1 MEPTGTYSVDAIVEM
16 RDDVFAMAI
25 EHLVEARLEQGRM
38 TARTLLDTGATRTF
52 IAPRLA
58 KQLPECR
65 STDPQ
70 EMAVRLADGNLRSLK
85 GHLYTFSFQ
94 LDKEQE
100 PTNIKAMCWDGM
112 CQRYDLLVGMDYLP
126 QLWSRGG
133 SAHFNEIMGAGLSSE
148 SSLQEDEE
156 KGQQDFLKALEAS
169 RLGHSRSQRSVDVM
183 DYVDL
188 AVEETGD
195 SEGIAPT
202 DLVDRGEQED
212 SWEIKAGRECG
223 VDLHAKSYE
232 DIRRSAPQK
241 NMDKQ
246 AALYVK
252 KLEDEFDG
260 SAWRDVA
267 YVSPKTRVG
276 PDGKPFR
283 MHLTLKPDA
292 KPVLARVIVEKPD
305 KAAAKRVI
313 VQGLLKAGVIEPSTS
328 AWRQACFLVPKPA
341 EDGKPDPDMTKWRFI
356 VDLRPSN
363 KALVFD
369 AWPCPSLAGVHQGL
383 ASAKIISELDLS
395 SAFFQ
400 LELDQDSRAPT
411 AFACDD
417 VLYQFCASPMG
428 CSNSVQALARWLVW
442 LLRDFMVGEKSK
454 VNPGGRRCLQIYV
467 DNLYIYSDS
476 GNVEEHYEDLRAI
489 LKVMSADDIVLK
501 RNKSHLFMTAVKCLG
516 FFLGGGHI
524 YPDAD
529 KVKAMRELPEP
540 RKVRELR
547 GCLGL
552 FQFYSRFVPRY
563 TEKVINLQELTRKG
577 VKWTWGP
584 AERKDFLTI
593 KDALVKA
600 VPLKL
605 PFVGAKYRVQSDASS
620 YSVGGTL
627 SLFDEDK
634 EAWAPV
640 EFFSMKLNRAQR
652 GYHIYRKESIGLAA
666 CVARWKGYLIAR
678 PFILETDSAAL
689 SCLMTKDPKQLLDR
703 EARLIEEL
711 GILQFELRHVPGQL
725 NTADIFS
732 RLPGTGLAPW
742 YAWDLGSGSGSF
754 LRGLQSLVR
763 DPTAGLVERKLV
775 MYQSVEIEPWAR
787 AATRKV
793 YEAVLD
799 EHPFLFGHTI
809 QQATRYGHCVR
820 KLLQHPD
827 VLGGRVRAD
836 HVCFGVPCQPFSTA
850 QKRAPGLRDKR
861 QLFTVVCDLLH
872 AFLRNPANAGLTFTI
887 ECVCF
892 GIRTHSPHLEH
903 DLAAIDAMF
912 AQLGGR
918 RTQVAMHGRW
928 TGARRNRFI
937 WTNVNI
943 LPLPDEDDKFTFAA
957 VLEQGWRPANVRKLG
972 QKDDPYAATLM
983 ASANSDTRKTGK
995 NDLIT
1000 PEGQRVT
1007 CPLEIEERLMGLRTG
1022 DTDVRIRDT
1031 SIPRDQRVRLIGN
1044 AIPVPAHTF
1053 LLRRAMERLELALF
1067 APGDEEESVNYVG
1080 DLAGPRFEE
1089 LFRASAL
1096 NDSNYQSLLARS
1108 RAQPSA
1114 TKLSVLDG
1122 RLYDQ
1127 KGRCVVPRGND
1138 LRQMIISTC
1147 HEDPHAG
1154 HPGQLRTIQRVEDYW
1169 VWDSLRRDV
1178 SDFVRTCQVCQRTKP
1193 SQARKQGNLFPLSV
1207 SYPGE
1212 ALSMDFFQVEPF
1224 TGRDQT
1230 GRRVTVDKVWAVIDQ
1245 FSKYTRLI
1253 PLESTESQPTSER
1266 LVEIYMRDLL
1276 PVFGVP
1282 RSISSDNDVLFR
1294 ANFWAHFLQALGVRQ
1309 NLITEYRP
1317 QGNGQA
1323 ENTVRTSLGILRSV
1337 LNSGARNGPQDWF
1350 RALPV
1355 VELVINTSVHSVTR
1369 FTPAELHFGRRFAL
1383 PLPFVLPHT
1392 GLQDLDSTANDIM
1405 RQVRDNTKLAL
1416 QRLKKANQDAMD
1428 RALARG
1434 GTDSRREFVVGQEV
1448 LLAPARAAGVLR
1460 PRGQKMRPCNMG
1472 PYVVINRLVRDGTP
1486 MDTYR
1491 IRDRGLPDSQG
1502 FTVNADRLSPYTRSD
1517 GEVWRLERQQVPHE
1531 NSHVARFNWDR
1542 IDMKRD
1548 WDFGNNLPPRYS
1560 LRIATRRGYSD
1571 WYDVEETGVHL
1582 HPQVAPQVT
1591 ESLNI
1596 GPWTLAL
1603 QAIQAYEQQRGLV
1616 VDFHMPE
1623 ENSTG
1628 GQQCKAHVT
1637 LLRNLPSTDAVPQ
1650 YERDEHN
1657 SLRLQE
1663 HWRVALRGLQD

>member
-1 MEPTGTYSVDAIVEM
+1 MEM
-16 RDDVFAMAI
+16 QDDVFAVAS
-25 EHLVEARLEQGRM
+25 ERLVEARLELGTF

-52 IAPRLA
+52 IAPQLA
-58 KQLPECR
+58 KQLPRCR

-70 EMAVRLADGNLRSLK
+70 EMVVRVADGNVRTLK

-94 LDKEQE
+94 LDKEHE
-100 PTNIKAMCWDGM
+100 PTTIQAMCWDGM
-112 CQRYDLLVGMDYLP
+112 CQRYDLIVGMDNLP
-126 QLWSRGG
+126 RLWDRGG
-133 SAHFNEIMGAGLSSE
+133 RAHFNEMMGGGPSSE
-148 SSLQEDEE
+148 SSSLGDEE
-156 KGQQDFLKALEAS
+156 EGQQDLLEALEAS
-169 RLGHSRSQRSVDVM
+169 RLWHSRAQRSVDVL

-188 AVEETGD
+188 AVEEAGD
-195 SEGIAPT
+195 PGGIATT
-202 DLVDRGEQED
+202 DVVDRGDQED

-241 NMDKQ
+241 EMDQQ

-252 KLEDEFDG
+252 KLEDEFKG
-260 SAWRDVA
+260 SAWKDVA

-283 MHLTLKPDA
+283 MQLTLKPDA

-400 LELDQDSRAPT
+400 LELDQDSRAST
-411 AFACDD
+411 AFACDN

-442 LLRDFMVGEKSK
+442 LFRDFMVGEKSK

-489 LKVMSADDIVLK
+489 LRVMSADDIVLK

-540 RKVRELR
+540 RKIRELR

-584 AERKDFLTI
+584 AERKDFLAI

-605 PFVGAKYRVQSDASS
+605 PFLGAKYRVQSDASS

-634 EAWAPV
+634 KAWAPV
-640 EFFSMKLNRAQR
+640 EFFSMKLNRSQR

-742 YAWDLGSGSGSF
+742 FAWDLGSGPGSF
-754 LRGLQSLVR
+754 LRGLQSLVK
-763 DPTAGLVERKLV
+763 DPTAGVVERKLV
-775 MYQSVEIEPWAR
+775 MYQSVEIEPWAQ

-793 YEAVLD
+793 YEAVLE
-799 EHPFLFGHTI
+799 EHPFLFGHTM

-850 QKRAPGLRDKR
+850 QKKAPGLRDKR
-861 QLFTVVCDLLH
+861 QMFTVVCDLLH

-912 AQLGGR
+912 AQLGGC

-937 WTNVNI
+937 WTNLNI

-957 VLEQGWRPANVRKLG
+957 VLEPGWQPANVRKLG

-983 ASANSDTRKTGK
+983 ASASSDMRKSGK

-1007 CPLEIEERLMGLRTG
+1007 CPLEIEERLMGLRAG
-1022 DTDVRIRDT
+1022 DTDIQIRDT
-1031 SIPRDQRVRLIGN
+1031 SIPRDQRIRLIGN

-1067 APGDEEESVNYVG
+1067 APGDEEESVNYIG
-1080 DLAGPRFEE
+1080 DLVGPRFEE
-1089 LFRASAL
+1089 LFRAAAL
-1096 NDSNYQSLLARS
+1096 GDANYQSLLAS
-1108 RAQPSA
+1108 TQAQPSA
-1114 TKLSVLDG
+1114 TKLSILDN

-1127 KGRCVVPRGND
+1127 KGRCVVPEGND

-1154 HPGQLRTIQRVEDYW
+1154 HPGRLRTIQRVEDYW
-1169 VWDSLRRDV
+1169 IWDSLRRDV
-1178 SDFVRTCQVCQRTKP
+1178 TDFVRTCQVCQMTKP
-1193 SQARKQGNLFPLSV
+1193 SQVRKQGNLFPLSV

-1212 ALSMDFFQVEPF
+1212 ALSMDFFQVAPF
-1224 TGRDQT
+1224 EGRDHT
-1230 GRRVTVDKVWAVIDQ
+1230 GRRVQVDKVWAVIDQ

-1253 PLESTESQPTSER
+1253 PLESGHGHATSER

-1282 RSISSDNDVLFR
+1282 RSISSDNDPLFR
-1294 ANFWAHFLQALGVRQ
+1294 ANFWAHFLQALGVRR
-1309 NLITEYRP
+1309 NMITEYRP

-1323 ENTVRTSLGILRSV
+1323 ENTVKTSLAILRSV
-1337 LNSGARNGPQDWF
+1337 LNSGSSTGPQNWL
-1350 RALPV
+1350 RAMPV
-1355 VELVINTSVHSVTR
+1355 VELVINTSVHSVTG
-1369 FTPAELHFGRRFAL
+1369 FTPAELHFGRRFSL

-1392 GLQDLDSTANDIM
+1392 GLRDLDSTANDIM
-1405 RQVRDNTKLAL
+1405 KQVRDNTKLAL
-1416 QRLKKANQDAMD
+1416 LRLKKANQDAMD

-1434 GTDSRREFVVGQEV
+1434 GTDPRRTFVVGQEV
-1448 LLAPARAAGVLR
+1448 LLAPARAAGALR
-1460 PRGQKMRPCNMG
+1460 PRGQKMRPCNLG

-1491 IRDRGLPDSQG
+1491 IRDRALADSQG
-1502 FTVNADRLSPYTRSD
+1502 FTVNADRLSPYKRSD
-1517 GEVWRLERQQVPHE
+1517 VGVWRLERQQVPHV
-1531 NSHVARFNWDR
+1531 NSHVARFAWNR
-1542 IDMKRD
+1542 IEMKRD
-1548 WDFGNNLPPRYS
+1548 WDFGHNVPPKYC
-1560 LRIATRRGYSD
+1560 LRTTATRPRNAG
-1571 WYDVEETGVHL
+1571 WHVVEETEVHL
-1582 HPQVAPQVT
+1582 HPEVAPLVT
-1591 ESLNI
+1591 ESFNI

-1603 QAIQAYEQQRGLV
+1603 QAIQAYEQQHGAVEDLQ
-1616 VDFHMPE
+1616 MPE
-1623 ENSTG
+1623 ENSAE
-1628 GQQCKAHVT
+1628 GQQCKAHLT
-1637 LLRNLPSTDAVPQ
+1637 LLQHLPSTDAVPQ

-1657 SLRLQE
+1657 NLRLQE